1 MTNGQ
6 HHNSMTHD
14 SRRTERKADYQ
25 PGYSGVLL
33 RDDLKQQLRDFRSS
47 RGLRDSHYE
56 RCLVSASLQL
66 ALKPEN
72 ETALIALLAGA
83 IATDFL
89 IGTSN
94 SSQAPE
100 LRHAAQSPRS
110 I

>member
-1 MTNGQ
+1 MINAKP
-6 HHNSMTHD
+6 NNPMTHD
-14 SRRTERKADYQ
+14 PRRTERKADYQ

-56 RCLVSASLQL
+56 RCLVSASLEL
-66 ALKPEN
+66 ALKPEH
-72 ETALIALLAGA
+72 ETALMGLLAGA
-83 IATDFL
+83 IAADFQ

-94 SSQAPE
+94 SSQAHE
-100 LRHAAQSPRS
+100 LRNSAQSPRS